1 MPLSP
6 AERALMDLVEASGR
20 VDTAKG
26 LLSDAQG
33 RKRSDDFLSKLET
46 LLKIDLENL
55 EEKSRKFCVE
65 RAKTDREEGT
75 PEEQV
80 RNGILQLRGI
90 VEEEGVYNTIQ
101 RLTWVIEEMDDDC
114 QDKMLKWYAQELDK
128 ILSKGRR

>member
-6 AERALMDLVEASGR
+6 VDRALMDLVEASGR
-20 VDTAKG
+20 VDTARG

-65 RAKTDREEGT
+65 RAASDKGGET

-80 RNGILQLRGI
+80 RNGIRQLRGI

-101 RLTWVIEEMDDDC
+101 RLMWVIEEMDDDG
-114 QDKMLKWYAQELDK
+114 QDRMIKWYAQELEK